1 MIEDS
6 ALSLKKAYEKGENI
20 LEEGQ
25 KMLKQSEVITLWESR
40 EILAGKN
47 YPNYLRDLDLKLQ
60 DRLEA
65 IWG

>member
-25 KMLKQSEVITLWESR
+25 KMLKQSEVITL
-40 EILAGKN
+40 
-47 YPNYLRDLDLKLQ
+47 
-60 DRLEA
+60 
-65 IWG
+65 